1 MSRIQHVLDKAE
13 LEGAIR
19 RTRTLSGSTGRD
31 GALERLSHSAAG
43 TPTAAQLTAERPRRV
58 VEPSLESR
66 LVAQTAP
73 VGDAAEQ
80 YRALRTRL
88 GLIDRHAASQVL
100 LVTSPGPA
108 EGRSLTTAN
117 LALTM
122 GQDRER
128 RICVL
133 DADLRR
139 PGQHALFGVPQSPG
153 LCDVVLGRAALDEA
167 IVELAHC
174 DIAMLPV
181 GTVPAH
187 PAELLGT
194 NAVHRVV
201 QALRGR
207 FDCILVDAPA
217 VTPLADIAI
226 LSPLVDAIVVVV
238 RAGQTSRPAIR
249 DAIAAIDP
257 ARFVGIVLNDIR

>member
-19 RTRTLSGSTGRD
+19 RTRTLGGTGGRD
-31 GALERLSHSAAG
+31 VLPERLSRTSTGA
-43 TPTAAQLTAERPRRV
+43 PTAAQLTAERPRRV
-58 VEPSLESR
+58 VAPTLEAR

-73 VGDAAEQ
+73 VGSAAEQ

-88 GLIDRHAASQVL
+88 GLLDRHGSSQVL
-100 LVTSPGPA
+100 LVTSPGPG
-108 EGRSLTTAN
+108 EGRSLTAAN

-122 GQDRER
+122 GQDHER
-128 RICVL
+128 RICIL

-139 PGQHALFGVPQSPG
+139 PNQHALFGVPQTPG
-153 LCDVVLGRAALDEA
+153 LCDVVLGRAALDDA
-167 IVELAHC
+167 IVEIGHC
-174 DIAMLPV
+174 DIAMLPA

-207 FDCILVDAPA
+207 FDCVLVDAPA
-217 VTPLADIAI
+217 VAPLADIAI

-238 RAGQTSRPAIR
+238 RAGQTEKPAIR
-249 DAIAAIDP
+249 DAIAALDP
-257 ARFVGIVLNDIR
+257 ARFIGVVLNDIR